1 MRRRL
6 RFERPRLGSAE
17 RRGRPAVRG
26 LRPTPPIRS
35 CSLGGAQLRNGG
47 VFKQTAPPPF
57 TLLDWGNVT
66 VRERAVDLMQAAGAR
81 QLSASVLSREKLE
94 QRKRSA
100 IVHEL
105 TYLLDDVLYA
115 MNNSNLADVQT
126 VSRDCY

>member
-57 TLLDWGNVT
+57 TPAGLGQRHRPGT
-66 VRERAVDLMQAAGAR
+66 GRGPHAGGRCPAAKRVG
-81 QLSASVLSREKLE
+81 LE
-94 QRKRSA
+94 QREAGAKEEVGHCSRTDLSA
-100 IVHEL
+100 G
-105 TYLLDDVLYA
+105 
-115 MNNSNLADVQT
+115 
-126 VSRDCY
+126 